1 MNTNPRSY
9 CCMYASKEQLSKQCT
24 KQEYQDYLKEQIKK
38 REELI
43 RNDKSKSKSLRKNMS
58 KEINT

>member
-1 MNTNPRSY
+1 
-9 CCMYASKEQLSKQCT
+9 MYASKDQLSKQCT